1 MFEEICLCFL
11 SLLGTEMVDKAPIYY
26 HGHGDFMSNNRIVLV
41 LRNKPLSRLE
51 MQPYRHHGPLTRY
64 GKMRVAPAPGMPGT
78 FSPPPSYRKP
88 LVSDPGMHH
97 GTEISKNNIW
107 LMAWICTYIYMKP
120 WDVMNH
126 PFLTSTT
133 VSINAFSIDLS
144 RRRVIKL
151 SSTELYVRYFTD
163 DIMKKIFKQVNV

>member
-1 MFEEICLCFL
+1 M
-11 SLLGTEMVDKAPIYY
+11 A
-26 HGHGDFMSNNRIVLV
+26 RI
-41 LRNKPLSRLE
+41 S
-51 MQPYRHHGPLTRY
+51 
-64 GKMRVAPAPGMPGT
+64 
-78 FSPPPSYRKP
+78 
-88 LVSDPGMHH
+88 
-97 GTEISKNNIW
+97 
-107 LMAWICTYIYMKP
+107 TYIYMKP